1 MHQQP
6 PHMPL
11 CFSTSRAKSGQVV
24 SSSGLVWKPV
34 KICSFTGFL
43 PFPFRG
49 LDSALDDAVLQAA
62 ERQPVWFSWTLS
74 FPTF

>member
-24 SSSGLVWKPV
+24 SSRGLV

-43 PFPFRG
+43 PYPFRG

-74 FPTF
+74 FSIF